1 MSTIVNVQ
9 EAKTRLSEL
18 LRRVERGEEI
28 TIARAGTPIARIQAA
43 APPRRNL
50 EHALLPEIPP
60 IPVDA
65 LFEEMSESEL
75 ADWELGHP
83 SDPLR
88 GELSS

>member
-1 MSTIVNVQ
+1 MSTVVNVQ
-9 EAKTRLSEL
+9 EAKTHLSEL
-18 LRRVERGEEI
+18 LRRVEQGEEI

-43 APPRRNL
+43 TAPRRNL

-75 ADWELGHP
+75 SNWEVGHAL
-83 SDPLR
+83 DPLASR
-88 GELSS
+88 S